1 MFGNMSTECR
11 MLSTSPHSN
20 GSFELEL
27 CLPAGQMIVILLFE
41 VIQAISIREIH
52 ICGTVS

>member
-1 MFGNMSTECR
+1 

-27 CLPAGQMIVILLFE
+27 CLPAGKMIVILLFE
-41 VIQAISIREIH
+41 VIQSISIHEIH
-52 ICGTVS
+52 ICDTVS

>member
-1 MFGNMSTECR
+1 